1 MFVGLWAGLH
11 QLRPLS
17 VDLDQRQDV
26 PVPHRLVQTLQPRL
40 AIGAELADEAFLRVL
55 GGYEVLPRLPGRQ
68 RKQRHKRAP
77 SLTHS
82 PLASNCSAVSAG
94 LQRHSHVTAGIRF
107 GDVLKVGLQDLVEAG
122 VPNILGQLEPQHQAV

>member
-40 AIGAELADEAFLRVL
+40 AVGAELADEAFLRVL
-55 GGYEVLPRLPGRQ
+55 GGDEVLPRLPGWR
-68 RKQRHKRAP
+68 RKQRRERAP
-77 SLTHS
+77 SPTHS
-82 PLASNCSAVSAG
+82 PLASNCGAISAG
-94 LQRHSHVTAGIRF
+94 PQRHSHVTAGIRF

-122 VPNILGQLEPQHQAV
+122 VPNVLGQLEPQHRAA

>member
-1 MFVGLWAGLH
+1 MFVGLWVGLH
-11 QLRPLS
+11 QLRPLG

-40 AIGAELADEAFLRVL
+40 AIGAALADETFLCVL
-55 GGYEVLPRLPGRQ
+55 GGYEVLPRLPGWQ
-68 RKQRHKRAP
+68 RKQRHKGAP
-77 SLTHS
+77 SLTRS
-82 PLASNCSAVSAG
+82 PLASDRSAVGAG

-122 VPNILGQLEPQHQAV
+122 VPNVLGQLEPQHQAV